1 MRGPGEKKLDVDAD
15 IARARMP
22 PREFYDDP
30 AWLAALRDP
39 LFAAAWHPV
48 DHRDFQCVEQR
59 AAAGA
64 RAITEVAV
72 PLWSCVGK
80 PKPSTAAF
88 GIYGL

>member
-39 LFAAAWHPV
+39 LFAAASKF
-48 DHRDFQCVEQR
+48 R
-59 AAAGA
+59 
-64 RAITEVAV
+64 
-72 PLWSCVGK
+72 S
-80 PKPSTAAF
+80 
-88 GIYGL
+88 